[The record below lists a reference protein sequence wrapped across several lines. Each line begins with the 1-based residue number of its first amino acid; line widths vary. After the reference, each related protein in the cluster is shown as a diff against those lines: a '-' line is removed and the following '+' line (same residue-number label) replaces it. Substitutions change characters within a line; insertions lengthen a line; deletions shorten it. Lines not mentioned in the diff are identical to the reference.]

1 MLGRLRLMLSFVL
14 AALLVGPVALLAQ
27 NQGRFNVLIP
37 YFEPLGDADDDFGK
51 DASEELRD
59 LINTLATHQPVEEG
73 DIKDEVKRFDMKI
86 EELNCIRTRQLSSQ
100 MNAEVA
106 LCASY
111 TENSDKSWTV
121 NAEFWDIQSNESFTV
136 SEVTVGEKEEEAAA
150 THIFTEFDLYVQQ
163 VRAAAICG
171 DYFASQQWDNAL
183 RNCDQ
188 ALELNENA
196 NETRYLRGRILYEM
210 ERYPDAL
217 EELDNVLGVNGFHEE
232 ALQLAAYIA
241 TTEGQ
246 QDKGRE
252 YYGRYLE
259 LNPGNSAIRMRIAY
273 DLAQAGDPVGA
284 MDFIQVGLD
293 VDPKDVDLWEQYG
306 GFAFRAASDAQQMAA
321 LSVSAGEDASLA
333 PEVREYYDKAIGAYE
348 KVFEGKGAETPVGH
362 LRNIVSAHIQLEN
375 LDAAITFSEQ
385 VLQTHGDQDALWS
398 LYADALQRADRLDE
412 AIAALDQV
420 RELNPAHP
428 SASLR
433 QGNWLIEAGRI
444 EDAVAVF
451 KDAVASNPAQ
461 AEQAARMVFAD
472 AYQKGF
478 QQKAYGYAIAGM
490 TLAKELPGL
499 SDEMTS
505 QLNFWHGFS
514 IYQSA
519 VAEQEPQTLNSAQ
532 STLPKFR
539 AAMQLLGQ
547 SGDYPS
553 TVNVNLT
560 QVMENLTTYVEIQ
573 EAIIKRG

>member
-1 MLGRLRLMLSFVL
+1 MVGRLRLTLSLVFT
-14 AALLVGPVALLAQ
+14 ALVVGPATLIAQ

-37 YFEPLGDADDDFGK
+37 YFEPLGGADDDFGK

-59 LINTLATHQPVEEG
+59 LINTLVTHQPVEED
-73 DIKDEVKRFDMKI
+73 DIKDEAKRFDLKI
-86 EELNCIRTRQLSSQ
+86 EDLNCIRTRQLSAQ

-111 TENSDKSWTV
+111 TENPDKSWTV
-121 NAEFWDIQSNESFTV
+121 NAEFWAVDGESFVV
-136 SEVTVGEKEEEAAA
+136 SEITVGEKEEERAAN
-150 THIFTEFDLYVQQ
+150 HIFTEFDLYIQQ
-163 VRAAAICG
+163 IRAAAICG
-171 DYFASQQWDNAL
+171 DYYASQQWDNAL

-188 ALELNENA
+188 ALELNPNA
-196 NETRYLRGRILYEM
+196 IQTRFLRGNILNKQ
-210 ERYPDAL
+210 ERFPEAL
-217 EELDNVLGVNGFHEE
+217 EELDRVLGINGFHEE

-241 TTEGQ
+241 TSEGQ

-259 LNPGNSAIRMRIAY
+259 LNPGNAAIRMRIAY
-273 DLAQAGDPVGA
+273 EQAQAGDPVGA

-293 VDPKDVDLWEQYG
+293 VDAENVDLWEQYG
-306 GFAFRAASDAQQMAA
+306 GFAFKAANDAQQMAA
-321 LSVSAGEDASLA
+321 LSASEDAGIT
-333 PEVREYYDKAIGAYE
+333 PEVQEYYRRAINAYE

-362 LRNIVSAHIQLEN
+362 MRSILAAYIQLEE
-375 LDAAITFSEQ
+375 LDAAINFGRQ
-385 VLQTHGDQDALWS
+385 ALQTHGEEDVLWS
-398 LYADALQRADRLDE
+398 FYGDALQRVGRLDE
-412 AIAALDQV
+412 AIAALDRV

-444 EDAVAVF
+444 EDAVMVL

-461 AEQAARMVFAD
+461 SEQAGRMVFND
-472 AYQKGF
+472 AYQKGY
-478 QQKAYGYAIAGM
+478 QQKEYVYAIAGM
-490 TLAKELPGL
+490 IMAKELPGL
-499 SDEMTS
+499 SEGMVS

-519 VAEQEPQTLNSAQ
+519 VVEQEPQTIGSAQ

-539 AAMQLLGQ
+539 AAMELLGQ

-560 QVMENLTTYVEIQ
+560 QVLENLTTYVEIQ
-573 EAIIKRG
+573 EAIILRGE

>member
-1 MLGRLRLMLSFVL
+1 MVGRLRLTLSLVFT
-14 AALLVGPVALLAQ
+14 ALVVGPATLIAQ

-37 YFEPLGDADDDFGK
+37 YFEPLGGADDDFGK

-59 LINTLATHQPVEEG
+59 LINTLVTHQPVEED
-73 DIKDEVKRFDMKI
+73 DIKDEAKRFDLKI
-86 EELNCIRTRQLSSQ
+86 EDLNCIRTRQLSAQ
-100 MNAEVA
+100 MNSEVA

-111 TENSDKSWTV
+111 TENPDKSWTV
-121 NAEFWDIQSNESFTV
+121 NAEFWAVDGESFVV
-136 SEVTVGEKEEEAAA
+136 SEITVGEKEEERAAN
-150 THIFTEFDLYVQQ
+150 HIFTEFDLYIQQ
-163 VRAAAICG
+163 IRAAAICG
-171 DYFASQQWDNAL
+171 DYYASQQWDNAL

-188 ALELNENA
+188 ALELNPNA
-196 NETRYLRGRILYEM
+196 IQTKFLRGNILNKQ
-210 ERYPDAL
+210 ERFPEAL
-217 EELDNVLGVNGFHEE
+217 EELDRVLGINGFHEE

-241 TTEGQ
+241 TSEGQ

-259 LNPGNSAIRMRIAY
+259 LNPGNAAIRMRIAY
-273 DLAQAGDPVGA
+273 EQAQAGDPVGA

-293 VDPKDVDLWEQYG
+293 VDAENVDLWEQYG
-306 GFAFRAASDAQQMAA
+306 GFAFKAANDAQQMAA
-321 LSVSAGEDASLA
+321 LSASEDAGIT
-333 PEVREYYDKAIGAYE
+333 PEVQEYYRRAINAYE

-362 LRNIVSAHIQLEN
+362 MRSILAAYIQLEE
-375 LDAAITFSEQ
+375 LDAAINFGRQ
-385 VLQTHGDQDALWS
+385 ALQTHGEEDVLWS
-398 LYADALQRADRLDE
+398 FYGDALQRVGRLDE
-412 AIAALDQV
+412 AIAALDRV

-444 EDAVAVF
+444 EDAVMVL

-461 AEQAARMVFAD
+461 SEQAGRMVFND
-472 AYQKGF
+472 AYQKGY
-478 QQKAYGYAIAGM
+478 QQKEYVYAIAGM
-490 TLAKELPGL
+490 IMAKELPGL
-499 SDEMTS
+499 SEGMVS

-519 VAEQEPQTLNSAQ
+519 VVEQEPQTLGSAQ

-539 AAMQLLGQ
+539 AAMELLGQ

-560 QVMENLTTYVEIQ
+560 QVLENLTTYVEIQ
-573 EAIIKRG
+573 EAIILRGE

>member
-1 MLGRLRLMLSFVL
+1 MHGRLRLMLSFVL
-14 AALLVGPVALLAQ
+14 AALLVGPVTLLAQ

-111 TENSDKSWTV
+111 TENPDKSWTV
-121 NAEFWDIQSNESFTV
+121 NAEFWDIQSNESFRV

-293 VDPKDVDLWEQYG
+293 VDPEDVDLWEQYG

-333 PEVREYYDKAIGAYE
+333 PDVREYYDKAIGAYE

-375 LDAAITFSEQ
+375 LDAAIIFSEQ

-444 EDAVAVF
+444 EDAVEVF

-539 AAMQLLGQ
+539 TAMQLLGQ

-553 TVNVNLT
+553 TVNVDLA
-560 QVMENLTTYVEIQ
+560 QVMGNLTTYVEIQ

>member
-1 MLGRLRLMLSFVL
+1 MVGRLRLTLSLVFT
-14 AALLVGPVALLAQ
+14 ALVVGPATLIAQ

-37 YFEPLGDADDDFGK
+37 YFEPLGGADDDFGK

-59 LINTLATHQPVEEG
+59 LINTLVTHQPVEED
-73 DIKDEVKRFDMKI
+73 DIKDEAKRFDLKI
-86 EELNCIRTRQLSSQ
+86 EDLNCIRTRQLSAQ

-111 TENSDKSWTV
+111 TENPDKSWTV
-121 NAEFWDIQSNESFTV
+121 NAEFWAVDGESFVV
-136 SEVTVGEKEEEAAA
+136 SEITVGEKEEERAA
-150 THIFTEFDLYVQQ
+150 THIFTEFDLYIQQ
-163 VRAAAICG
+163 IRAAAICG
-171 DYFASQQWDNAL
+171 DYYASQQWDNAL

-188 ALELNENA
+188 ALELNPNA
-196 NETRYLRGRILYEM
+196 IQTRFLRGNILNKQ
-210 ERYPDAL
+210 ERFPEAL
-217 EELDNVLGVNGFHEE
+217 EELDRVLGINGFHEE

-241 TTEGQ
+241 TSEGQ

-259 LNPGNSAIRMRIAY
+259 LNPGNAAIRMRIAY
-273 DLAQAGDPVGA
+273 EQAQAGDPVGA

-293 VDPKDVDLWEQYG
+293 VDAENVDLWEQYG
-306 GFAFRAASDAQQMAA
+306 GFAFKAANDAQQMAA
-321 LSVSAGEDASLA
+321 LSASEDAGIT
-333 PEVREYYDKAIGAYE
+333 PEVQEYYRRAINAYE

-362 LRNIVSAHIQLEN
+362 MRSILAAYIQLEE
-375 LDAAITFSEQ
+375 LDAAINFGRQ
-385 VLQTHGDQDALWS
+385 ALQTHGEEDVLWS
-398 LYADALQRADRLDE
+398 FYGDALQRVGRLDE
-412 AIAALDQV
+412 AIAALDRV

-444 EDAVAVF
+444 EDAVMVL

-461 AEQAARMVFAD
+461 SEQAGRMVFND
-472 AYQKGF
+472 AYQKGY
-478 QQKAYGYAIAGM
+478 QQKEYVYAIAGM
-490 TLAKELPGL
+490 IMAKELPGL
-499 SDEMTS
+499 SEGMVS

-519 VAEQEPQTLNSAQ
+519 VVEQEPQTLGSAQ

-539 AAMQLLGQ
+539 AAMELLGQ

-560 QVMENLTTYVEIQ
+560 QVLENLTTYVEIQ
-573 EAIIKRG
+573 EAIILRGE